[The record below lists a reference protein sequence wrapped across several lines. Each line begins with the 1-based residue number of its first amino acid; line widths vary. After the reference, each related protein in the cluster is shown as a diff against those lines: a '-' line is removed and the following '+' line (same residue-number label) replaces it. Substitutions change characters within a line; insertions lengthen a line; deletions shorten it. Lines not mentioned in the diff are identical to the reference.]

1 MTVVSQLNNVK
12 MKRAPNPIRG
22 PYFLK
27 VGMNSMKEWTIFET
41 IHSMDKVTNNLVIQ
55 WNKMFNEDLGV
66 SHILVLAHLKVHGKG
81 RPSDIAKILGLTPP
95 TLTHLAEKLVKKDLA
110 VRLTDESDRRI
121 IYLGITDKG
130 EEMVGRANQEGI
142 ALRKKMF
149 EQLTDEERE
158 QLLRIYEKLS
168 KPE

>member
-1 MTVVSQLNNVK
+1 M
-12 MKRAPNPIRG
+12 
-22 PYFLK
+22 
-27 VGMNSMKEWTIFET
+27 
-41 IHSMDKVTNNLVIQ
+41 
-55 WNKMFNEDLGV
+55 
-66 SHILVLAHLKVHGKG
+66 
-81 RPSDIAKILGLTPP
+81 
-95 TLTHLAEKLVKKDLA
+95 AEKLVKKDLA